1 MFEGLLCMVVHV
13 ISRLVTTGC
22 GLLKAVCR
30 MSSSHLLQDP
40 CGLSVQRVCL
50 AASKQSTDGE
60 SIRRWAHHA
69 HMMILAELLGLKF
82 TVHNLKADI
91 FAIPAGDHRSELG
104 VAFDLVLIGGHYDL
118 LYR

>member
-1 MFEGLLCMVVHV
+1 MDYLCSDFV
-13 ISRLVTTGC
+13 LP
-22 GLLKAVCR
+22 L
-30 MSSSHLLQDP
+30 
-40 CGLSVQRVCL
+40 
-50 AASKQSTDGE
+50 ASKSTDGQ

-82 TVHNLKADI
+82 TVHNLQDAI
-91 FAIPAGDHRSELG
+91 FAIPVGDHQAELG